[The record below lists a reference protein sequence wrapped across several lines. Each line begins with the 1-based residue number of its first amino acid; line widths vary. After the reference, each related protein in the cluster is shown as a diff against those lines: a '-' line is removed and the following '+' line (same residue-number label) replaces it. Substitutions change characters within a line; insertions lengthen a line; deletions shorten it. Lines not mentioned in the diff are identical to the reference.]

1 MTPRPM
7 FRARV
12 FSRCDGRNLFQI
24 ETPTF
29 RLETALRPP
38 RRAPFLVWALA
49 FAVFVVIVG
58 VVLLASVRGW
68 LPSAQRR
75 RDKRQ

>member
-1 MTPRPM
+1 MRRSVELI
-7 FRARV
+7 RAHLLR
-12 FSRCDGRNLFQI
+12 LAQI
-24 ETPTF
+24 
-29 RLETALRPP
+29 LGIMV
-38 RRAPFLVWALA
+38 LVWALA

-75 RDKRQ
+75 DKR